1 MGGGEAFTLTTQAGR
16 RREQSRQN
24 WEQKAPHGWINLE
37 FPKEIVGAT
46 GSEIAWKLRGVGAN
60 KLFSFQL
67 PCLDTSAEMEASKD
81 PS

>member
-16 RREQSRQN
+16 RREQSRQS

-46 GSEIAWKLRGVGAN
+46 GSEIAWKLRSVGAN
-60 KLFSFQL
+60 KLFSF
-67 PCLDTSAEMEASKD
+67 
-81 PS
+81 